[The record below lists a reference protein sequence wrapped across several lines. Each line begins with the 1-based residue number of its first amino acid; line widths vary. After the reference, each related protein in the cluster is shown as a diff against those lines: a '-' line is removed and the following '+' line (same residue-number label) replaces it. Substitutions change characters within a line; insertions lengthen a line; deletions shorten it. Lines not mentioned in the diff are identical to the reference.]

1 MHMPPI
7 FRNEDPREA
16 LAFIEAHPFATL
28 AVNGDEGPV
37 TALVPLVMDETGE
50 TLLGHVARINPFWK
64 AAQADGKA
72 VAVFKGA
79 DAYISPS
86 SYPSKAEHGRAVP
99 TWNYIAV
106 EMRGTLVVETD
117 ADAMQPY
124 LTALT
129 DKMESHREL
138 PWQVSDAPDG
148 YISKLSRAIVGF
160 QLNVNDITYVKKLS
174 QNKSPGDKAG
184 VVQSLESSGK
194 NLERLVAL
202 EMKVKD

>member
-1 MHMPPI
+1 MHSPPI
-7 FRNEDPREA
+7 FQNKDAREA
-16 LAFIEAHPFATL
+16 LAFIEAHPFAIL
-28 AVNGDEGPV
+28 AVNGDTGPV

-50 TLLGHVARINPFWK
+50 VLLGHVARINPFWK
-64 AAQADGKA
+64 AAKADGKA

-129 DKMESHREL
+129 DKMESHRDL

-160 QLNVNDITYVKKLS
+160 RLNVADITYVRKLS
-174 QNKSPGDKAG
+174 QNKSPDDKAG
-184 VVQSLESSGK
+184 VLQSLENSK
-194 NLERLVAL
+194 NNSERLVAR
-202 EMKVKD
+202 EMKI